1 MSIRAG
7 LAAGLAALATL
18 SAAATTIAN
27 ADEGPLRTVL
37 RPVDVGAE
45 VGRRPASA
53 TPKRELIIFV
63 GGIGSRSSD
72 TTFDDLMLR

>member
-7 LAAGLAALATL
+7 LAAGLAAFATL
-18 SAAATTIAN
+18 SAAAAAIAN
-27 ADEGPLRTVL
+27 ADEGPRRTVL

-45 VGRRPASA
+45 VVRRTASP

-63 GGIGSRSSD
+63 GGIGSSSSD
-72 TTFDDLMLR
+72 TTFDETMLR